1 MIRDILFI
9 MLCLWLAV
17 RLRRRSAGGQGPD
30 PWELAGR
37 SLRLGTLI
45 VTGATLGF
53 LGVMRFKTG
62 EGIPSALSVILCTGL
77 TSLVMMGSP
86 PELTGN
92 VVVDGVALSALIVAA
107 SFAVLNGV
115 PAALALASGPSVS
128 LWLLACIGAGIA
140 VRAVIW
146 AIEGR

>member
-1 MIRDILFI
+1 MIRDIVSI

-30 PWELAGR
+30 PWELARR

-45 VTGATLGF
+45 VTCALLGF
-53 LGVMRFKTG
+53 LGVMRFRAG
-62 EGIPSALSVILCTGL
+62 EGIPSAFCVILCTGL

-92 VVVDGVALSALIVAA
+92 VIVDGVGLSALIVAG
-107 SFAVLNGV
+107 SFVVLNGV
-115 PAALALASGPSVS
+115 PAALALATGPGVS
-128 LWLLACIGAGIA
+128 LWLLACIVAGIA
-140 VRAVIW
+140 VRAVLW
-146 AIEGR
+146 VLEGR